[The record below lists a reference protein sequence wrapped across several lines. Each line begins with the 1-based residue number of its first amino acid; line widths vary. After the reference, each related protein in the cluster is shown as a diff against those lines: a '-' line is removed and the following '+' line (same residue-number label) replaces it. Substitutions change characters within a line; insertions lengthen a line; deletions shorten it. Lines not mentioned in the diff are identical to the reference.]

1 MTDKQI
7 IIHGV
12 DVSGCNRLNTFPMQY
27 GEPHEICLTSL
38 EQWGG
43 QEKYCKDR
51 PNCYYKQLEKLKAEN
66 LGFKIL
72 HESDKDL
79 LKRKEQECEE
89 LKKWL
94 PIVTRLENEFENFE
108 KAKAIDYKSY
118 IEQIFIELDQL
129 KSENKHLND
138 LLNQALKDCEKAMQ
152 TLTEIKEFF
161 NEECIICKEN
171 YINITGEICE
181 ECKYKQILQKISEC
195 EGNDVRS

>member
-7 IIHGV
+7 IIDGV
-12 DVSGCNRLNTFPMQY
+12 DVSGCNRLNIFPMQY

-79 LKRKEQECEE
+79 LKRKEQECE
-89 LKKWL
+89 
-94 PIVTRLENEFENFE
+94 RLRFPMPDTNYAILTKEEFE
-108 KAKAIDYKSY
+108 
-118 IEQIFIELDQL
+118 QLDQL
-129 KSENKHLND
+129 KLENKHLND
-138 LLNQALKDCEKAMQ
+138 LLNQALKELEKTRE
-152 TLTEIKEFF
+152 TLTEIKEIAEKGF
-161 NEECIICKEN
+161 ESSQLTKLILDL
-171 YINITGEICE
+171 
-181 ECKYKQILQKISEC
+181 ILQKISEC
-195 EGNDVRS
+195 EGNDE